1 MGYIFL
7 GLSLLSG
14 TLKGYCGKLVGNT
27 MNGFRDAALA
37 NSIRMSICA
46 FVGLI
51 IAICSG
57 AGFILPFKTFLIC
70 LLSGVSL
77 SGFVLSWL
85 VLVKN
90 GAYMM
95 IDVFVMIGTVV
106 PIIFG
111 TILFGESIKAL
122 QVFGIG
128 LILIAALIMCSY
140 NNSIKQKLTI
150 KSVLLLILC
159 GAANGFSDLS
169 QKLIVTLSPD
179 THISVFNLY
188 TYVISTIVLFG
199 FFAFLKKDKAEDSLP
214 KIKKAFIH
222 ILIMAVSLFLVT
234 YFKTLSAK
242 YLDSAILYPVYQGS
256 CLILSSLM
264 CAIFFGEKLT
274 AKCILGLTVAGL
286 GMIILNFAK

>member
-7 GLSLLSG
+7 GLSLISG
-14 TLKGYCGKLVGNT
+14 TLKGYCGKLVGNI

-37 NSIRMSICA
+37 NTLRMTICVL
-46 FVGLI
+46 VGLI
-51 IAICSG
+51 IALFSG
-57 AGFILPFKTFLIC
+57 AELIIPPKTFLIC
-70 LLSGVSL
+70 ILSGVSM
-77 SGFVLSWL
+77 SVFVLSWL

-95 IDVFVMIGTVV
+95 IDVFVMIGTIV

-111 TILFGESIKAL
+111 NMLFGESIKTL
-122 QVFGIG
+122 QIFGIG

-140 NNSIKQKLTI
+140 NNSIKQKLNI

-188 TYVISTIVLFG
+188 TYVISSVVLFA
-199 FFAFLKKDKAEDSLP
+199 FFSFLKKDGDGESVQKV
-214 KIKKAFIH
+214 KKASVY

-274 AKCILGLTVAGL
+274 VKCISGLSVAGL